1 MRSMRLAAPL
11 LALLLCSC
19 TVRMRQRHQP
29 EAFKNASLGI
39 SVSLIAPIAIL
50 RLEPTVVYFAKIDEQ
65 NGLLQPR
72 VIASD
77 YSRGG
82 LFYALDVPPGTYA
95 AVGAQIGKANDA
107 AFTVYFSTGLMA
119 RTITTVGDRELAF
132 MGDFWVYMIPGL
144 LGFDEAREHYARLI
158 TRPQAKPSLLKTLL
172 GGDYYRGILMN
183 YWNDEAKRAAF
194 FRFTKEDASRREA
207 SDPGVRVAE
216 RLFWTGAEGNLGLE
230 IKARFKS
237 QAVLEGVLR
246 PDMFVGSF
254 RDKKSAAGERD
265 WTLREILVSVNL
277 NAAETAAVWRVSGPR
292 PLIEVYAKAL
302 AYAPK
307 KYPIFQDIDIREV
320 RFRATAE

>member
-1 MRSMRLAAPL
+1 MRVLRLAAPL

-19 TVRMRQRHQP
+19 TVRMRQRGQP

-50 RLEPTVVYFAKIDEQ
+50 RLEPTVVYFAKVDGE
-65 NGLLQPR
+65 NGLFQPR
-72 VIASD
+72 VIPSD
-77 YSRGG
+77 YSSGG
-82 LFYALDVPPGTYA
+82 LFYALDVPPGTYV
-95 AVGAQIGKANDA
+95 AVGAQVGKASDA
-107 AFTVYFSTGLMA
+107 SFTVYFSTGLIA
-119 RTITTVGDRELAF
+119 RTLTTVGGRELAF
-132 MGDFWVYMIPGL
+132 MGDYWVYMVPGL
-144 LGFDEAREHYARLI
+144 LGFDEAHEHYAHLI
-158 TRPQAKPSLLKTLL
+158 TRPQAKPGLLKTLI

-183 YWNDEAKRAAF
+183 YWNDDVKRAAF
-194 FRFTKEDASRREA
+194 FRFTKEDATRREA
-207 SDPGVRVAE
+207 SDPGVRVAQ
-216 RLFWTGAEGNLGLE
+216 RLFWTGSEGNLGLE

-237 QAVLEGVLR
+237 RAVLEGVLR

-254 RDKKSAAGERD
+254 RDNDPAAGARD

-307 KYPIFQDIDIREV
+307 KYPIIQDVDIREV
-320 RFRATAE
+320 KFRASAE